1 MVNRTRVRTTTDV
14 VQRQEGPYRI
24 KPTMGWV
31 PTPTTLSSSI
41 VLPDVMTDVVTP
53 GFKAK
58 SRRGEVINS
67 PMTKT
72 VSRATLVDAQLTL
85 WTPSPDASLTGYR
98 NTGWGSG
105 LIIGHETLI
114 SQGMARSAELITQA
128 VTEAYGKVN
137 LPDVDALVTLAE
149 MRETL
154 SFLASPFQKAT
165 QLTERYKSY
174 LAAHRRAKEGFL
186 RRLALYEKRLA
197 SRKGVDYPKPVF
209 NPPKFRVGRFEAS
222 DVSSA
227 WLAYRYGIMPLI
239 YEIQDYLE
247 AYNNVAEKPQ
257 RSTARGK
264 AVSSWSTHT
273 EKAYKWLYG
282 LREDVTTDTD
292 FKVTVRAGVLFTP
305 KVTTGTVG
313 GLTDKYGLALHRVPN
328 AAWEAVTLSFVADWF
343 LNVGDY
349 LNAMTATCRA
359 DILTAWYTLRL
370 DVGYRAS
377 VRVGAADAHE
387 QVGSDPLFARQVTH
401 TVRNPASMADV
412 GLVRRVKMNAKRYA
426 DAAALIHQMLIST
439 LKR

>member
-1 MVNRTRVRTTTDV
+1 MVTRTRVRTTTDV
-14 VQRQEGPYRI
+14 IQRQEGPYRI
-24 KPTMGWV
+24 KPDQGWV
-31 PTPTTLSSSI
+31 STPYTLSSSI

-53 GFKAK
+53 GFAAR

-67 PMTKT
+67 PMSKT
-72 VSRATLVDAQLTL
+72 VSEASLIDAQLTL
-85 WTPSPDASLTGYR
+85 WTPSPEPSITGYR

-105 LIIGHETLI
+105 LVIGHETLVN
-114 SQGMARSAELITQA
+114 QGMAQSADLITQA
-128 VTEAYGKVN
+128 VTEAYSKVN

-154 SFLASPFQKAT
+154 SFLASPFKKAT
-165 QLTERYKSY
+165 LLTKRYVGY
-174 LAAHRRAKEGFL
+174 LSKYRRAEEGFR

-197 SRKGVDYPKPVF
+197 SRKGVSYPKPEF
-209 NPPKFRVGRFEAS
+209 NAPKFRVGRFEAS

-239 YEIQDYLE
+239 YEIQDYLK

-264 AVSSWSTHT
+264 AELAWSTHT
-273 EKAYKWLYG
+273 ENAYNWYYG
-282 LREDVTTDTD
+282 LREDVTTDTE
-292 FKVTVRAGVLFTP
+292 FKLTVRAGVLFTP
-305 KVTTGTVG
+305 KVTTGTVE
-313 GLTDKYGLALHRVPN
+313 GLSAKYGLALHRVPI

-343 LNVGDY
+343 VNVGDY

-370 DVGYRAS
+370 GVGYKAS

-387 QVGSDPLFARQVTH
+387 QVGSDPLFTRSVTH
-401 TVRNPASMADV
+401 TVRNPASMNDV
-412 GLVRRVKMNAKRYA
+412 GLVRRVEMNAKRYA
-426 DAAALIHQMLIST
+426 DAAALIHQMLISA

>member
-14 VQRQEGPYRI
+14 VQRQEGPYRV
-24 KPTMGWV
+24 KPTKGWV
-31 PTPTTLSSSI
+31 STPTALSSSI

-72 VSRATLVDAQLTL
+72 VSQATLIDAQLTL
-85 WTPSPDASLTGYR
+85 WTPSTDTSITGYR

-105 LIIGHETLI
+105 LITGHETLI
-114 SQGMARSAELITQA
+114 SQGMAQSARLITQA
-128 VTEAYGKVN
+128 VTEAYSKVN

-154 SFLASPFQKAT
+154 SFLASPFKKAT
-165 QLTERYKSY
+165 QLTERYRSY
-174 LAAHRRAKEGFL
+174 LAAYRRAEEGFL

-197 SRKGVDYPKPVF
+197 SRKGVSYPKPVF
-209 NPPKFRVGRFEAS
+209 NAPKFRVGRFEAS

-247 AYNNVAEKPQ
+247 AYNNAAEKPQ

-273 EKAYKWLYG
+273 ENAYHWLYG
-282 LREDVTTDTD
+282 LREDVTTNTD
-292 FKVTVRAGVLFTP
+292 FKITVRAGVLFAP

-313 GLTDKYGLALHRVPN
+313 SQSDKYGLALHRVPI
-328 AAWEAVTLSFVADWF
+328 AVWEVVTLSMVADWF

-370 DVGYRAS
+370 DVSHKAS
-377 VRVGAADAHE
+377 VKVGAADAYE
-387 QVGSDPLFARQVTH
+387 QVGGDPLFTRQVTH
-401 TVRNPASMADV
+401 TVRNPASITDV
-412 GLVRRVKMNAKRYA
+412 GLVRRVEMNAKRYA
-426 DAAALIHQMLIST
+426 DAAALIHKMLIST